1 MPDIS
6 IIIVNYNSYE
16 LTSACIRSV
25 QTYTTGVPYEIVL
38 VDNASTECDPQRFK
52 DVFPDIVLVRSQ
64 LNGGFATGNNVGIAV
79 AKGEYI
85 LLLNSDTLLT
95 EDSVSRSLNAIKSD
109 PETGVLG
116 CRMTYPD
123 GTIQYSARSFRSIG
137 REILDLFRFM
147 PMMMSYENRSVLM
160 QGRYF
165 KHDKDMYSEWVNGAF
180 FLFPKKILTQLP
192 GQKLDERFFMYGED
206 QLWCYQI
213 HKLGYKVKFF
223 AGTTII
229 HIHSGST
236 RPEKQLGLRKLMLEH
251 ELEIMRERKGKGPYY
266 FCFKLLY
273 GGIETARNA
282 VKWVVL
288 KLTGKLIR

>member
-1 MPDIS
+1 MPEIS
-6 IIIVNYNSYE
+6 VIIVNYNSYE
-16 LTSACIRSV
+16 LTAACIRSV
-25 QTYTTGVPYEIVL
+25 IAHTKDCSYEIVL

-52 DVFPDIVLVRSQ
+52 DEFPAITLVRSAV
-64 LNGGFATGNNVGIAV
+64 NGGFAAGNNEGIRAS
-79 AKGEYI
+79 KGTYI

-95 EDSVSRSLNAIKSD
+95 ADSISLSLEALKTD
-109 PETGVLG
+109 PAVGVLG

-123 GTIQYSARSFRSIG
+123 GRIQYSARRFRSIG

-147 PMMMSYENRSVLM
+147 PLMMSYENRSKLM

-165 KHDKDMYSEWVNGAF
+165 RHDEDMYCEWVNGAF
-180 FLFPKKILTQLP
+180 FLFPKYVLQQLP
-192 GQKLDERFFMYGED
+192 DQKLDERFFMYGED

-213 HKLGYKVKFF
+213 SKLGLKVKFF

-236 RPEKQLGLRKLMLEH
+236 KPEKQLGLRKLMLDH
-251 ELEIMRERKGKGPYY
+251 ELVIMRERKGNGLYY
-266 FCFKLLY
+266 FFFKLLY

-282 VKWVVL
+282 VKWIML